1 MATSLPILGRK
12 TMKEMNEKETNDMLK
27 GFSNDN
33 FRCKE
38 NLKIIVMEIC
48 NVTGKGLGVLLLTIL
63 PKFINLSKLDYLI
76 TKS

>member
-1 MATSLPILGRK
+1 
-12 TMKEMNEKETNDMLK
+12 MLK